1 MINSKI
7 DKLLFGQTL
16 ALGSDKKITC
26 LVSASAFNQLK
37 KVLKKQNIEILNEY
51 LFIKSFLISATK
63 QQIMFLARHTSVKFL
78 SSNTC
83 ALALMNV
90 SL

>member
-1 MINSKI
+1 MINPKI

-51 LFIKSFLISATK
+51 LFIKSFFISATK
-63 QQIMFLARHTSVKFL
+63 QQIMFLARHARDRKSV
-78 SSNTC
+78 
-83 ALALMNV
+83 V
-90 SL
+90 